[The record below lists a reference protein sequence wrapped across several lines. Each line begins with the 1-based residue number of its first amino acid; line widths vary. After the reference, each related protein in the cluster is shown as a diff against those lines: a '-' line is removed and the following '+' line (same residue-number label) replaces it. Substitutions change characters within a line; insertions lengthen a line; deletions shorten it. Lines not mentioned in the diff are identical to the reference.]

1 MSGTVLDLV
10 NAGVTRIVMPSEK
23 AALPPVRSEPMLAPE
38 HLRVWQ
44 DIVDMCKRGG
54 WSSINVASKQR
65 MAAIIA
71 VDEALRANTGAVRPA
86 VAGTHQPLVGHS
98 GVSE

>member
-71 VDEALRANTGAVRPA
+71 VDEALRANARN
-86 VAGTHQPLVGHS
+86 HDS
-98 GVSE
+98 SEAR